1 MNQALPLSAI
11 ADLSAVIGTGYV
23 CAMNPGSDGVVYLAI
38 HEATAEGD
46 DDERCGPRGWT
57 SEGRPRPYR
66 IVGLRD
72 SSIVFDLVIH
82 DVPLIVAY
90 VDAQPDWLLLAGG
103 RARGRNTWEEP
114 HECNARIYARDGQ
127 FVRALALGDDIR
139 GIQITEDGAI
149 WVAYGCE
156 GESHVVASEL
166 VAYDVM
172 GAPLFQFES
181 KERGYSI
188 GDTDALN
195 AAGSGDIWVASSPND
210 YTLIHLGR
218 HGMPQTRDPL
228 GTAED
233 WLQRPW
239 DGALDAR
246 RAPSSAV
253 WDLPVFDVACLA
265 IAGRYAMFSQ
275 WGSWTGTGTT
285 HELRLYALQ
294 VYRQFEAIGTL
305 TPMDDDGRPIEVQGC
320 VGRGNAIYL
329 RSGTALYRIDIETAD
344 AACGK
349 NQ

>member
-1 MNQALPLSAI
+1 M
-11 ADLSAVIGTGYV
+11 GTGYV
-23 CAMNPGSDGVVYLAI
+23 CAMNPGSDGVLYLVI

-46 DDERCGPRGWT
+46 DDERYGSRGWT

-82 DVPLIVAY
+82 DVPLAVDY
-90 VDAQPDWLLLAGG
+90 VDAQPDWLLLAGS

-114 HECNARIYARDGQ
+114 HECNARIYSRDGQ

-156 GESHVVASEL
+156 SESAVVASEL

-218 HGMPQTRDPL
+218 HGVPQTRDPL
-228 GTAED
+228 GTAAD

-246 RAPSSAV
+246 RTPSSSF
-253 WDLPVFDVACLA
+253 WDIPVFDIACLA
-265 IAGRYAMFSQ
+265 ISGRYAMFSL
-275 WGSWTGTGTT
+275 WDRPADKSTSYV
-285 HELRLYALQ
+285 LSLYALQ

-305 TPMDDDGRPIEVQGC
+305 TPMDDAGLPIKIQRC

-329 RSGTALYRIDIETAD
+329 WSGTALYRIDVETAV

-349 NQ
+349 NR